1 MMRDKVSKR
10 TIDSL
15 RQSARDAGSTI
26 YLYDTEMRGFGA
38 LATKTGACSYF
49 IELRF
54 GGYTSP
60 KRISLGKHGALTPEE
75 ARKLAKE
82 ELGKIALGTDVIQAK
97 KDEREKL
104 MGASFAQVVE
114 RYLSTHAKDTR
125 YWKEKRAR
133 LQSSDVKPIAGKPL
147 VLIQRADIA
156 AIIDDVK
163 ARSHAAARLLF
174 ADIRPMFKW
183 AVDRGL
189 IDASPLAD
197 MKGPKPVDARD
208 RVIEPHEIKA
218 LWDATAEMNW
228 PFASIFRLL
237 LLTGA
242 RREEVGGMR
251 WAELD
256 LDNALWVIP
265 GARTKNG
272 RPHRVPLTEQA
283 VAMLDRVGI
292 AAIKQGYGYEDGE
305 LVFSTTGSTAP
316 SGWSNAKEALD
327 KRMKTLLGPRFSD
340 WRIHD
345 LRRTCAT
352 GMEDLGVPTHVVETA
367 LNHVSGSKAG
377 IVRVYQRAEHK
388 DAVRAAFDAWS
399 HKVAEIA
406 AASPASSNVVALHGR
421 SKVA

>member
-15 RQSARDAGSTI
+15 RQSARDAGKTI

-97 KDEREKL
+97 KDERTKL
-104 MGASFAQVVE
+104 MGASFAQAVE

-174 ADIRPMFKW
+174 ADIRPIFKW

-208 RVIEPHEIKA
+208 RVLEPHEIKA

-242 RREEVGGMR
+242 RREEVGGML

-292 AAIKQGYGYEDGE
+292 AAIKQGYGYEDCE
-305 LVFSTTGSTAP
+305 LVFSTIPAAP
-316 SGWSNAKEALD
+316 VAAHGASACLRLRLGAVALSSC
-327 KRMKTLLGPRFSD
+327 RRTRRPARPPLGDVVLTDGPAAAR
-340 WRIHD
+340 
-345 LRRTCAT
+345 LRRYARNGRC
-352 GMEDLGVPTHVVETA
+352 
-367 LNHVSGSKAG
+367 
-377 IVRVYQRAEHK
+377 
-388 DAVRAAFDAWS
+388 AVRNAWYARWCAHCDRAA
-399 HKVAEIA
+399 H
-406 AASPASSNVVALHGR
+406 PLPR
-421 SKVA
+421 

>member
-1 MMRDKVSKR
+1 
-10 TIDSL
+10 
-15 RQSARDAGSTI
+15 
-26 YLYDTEMRGFGA
+26 
-38 LATKTGACSYF
+38 
-49 IELRF
+49 
-54 GGYTSP
+54 
-60 KRISLGKHGALTPEE
+60 
-75 ARKLAKE
+75 
-82 ELGKIALGTDVIQAK
+82 
-97 KDEREKL
+97 
-104 MGASFAQVVE
+104 
-114 RYLSTHAKDTR
+114 
-125 YWKEKRAR
+125 
-133 LQSSDVKPIAGKPL
+133 
-147 VLIQRADIA
+147 
-156 AIIDDVK
+156 
-163 ARSHAAARLLF
+163 
-174 ADIRPMFKW
+174 
-183 AVDRGL
+183 
-189 IDASPLAD
+189 
-197 MKGPKPVDARD
+197 
-208 RVIEPHEIKA
+208 
-218 LWDATAEMNW
+218 MNW

-352 GMEDLGVPTHVVETA
+352 GMEDSGVPTHVVETA

-377 IVRVYQRAEHK
+377 IVRVYQRAEHR
-388 DAVRAAFDAWS
+388 DAVRTAFDAWS
-399 HKVAEIA
+399 RKVVRHAYGCP
-406 AASPASSNVVALHGR
+406 SPSNVVALHGR
-421 SKVA
+421 LKVA